1 MNIQN
6 IYLNICPEYLYEYLS
21 EYLSV
26 HLSECLSEGGQDKY
40 INVERKHK

>member
-26 HLSECLSEGGQDKY
+26 HLSEYLSEEGQDKY